1 MIICLGIMLEILHMI
16 YKFNDT
22 HVPYRQYDIVYIPY
36 YTYFILQMLQIRD
49 GHSGR
54 VFGLWAPG
62 SGSKSSGRSGSGLR
76 VIGLGFPGQPDIS
89 PIFFRTLIYG
99 Q

>member
-1 MIICLGIMLEILHMI
+1 MIICLGIMSEILHMI

-54 VFGLWAPG
+54 AT
-62 SGSKSSGRSGSGLR
+62 R
-76 VIGLGFPGQPDIS
+76 S
-89 PIFFRTLIYG
+89 PIGPARFSG
-99 Q
+99 